1 MEPQAYAHLR
11 QEIVERIF
19 DRNQKE
25 FTEASPKTIP
35 TIAVIEEAQSVL
47 NGKTTTSEP
56 YITWVKEGR
65 KYDLGALLITQ
76 QPGSIPTDIL
86 SQGDN
91 WFIFHLLSTADLLN
105 LQRANAHFSN
115 DILSVLLNEPI
126 PGQGVF
132 WSSVGGKPY
141 PISLRVFSFE
151 YIYSVLD
158 PTYSRPAIE
167 TFARKLTAK
176 FQSALEPRLELLD
189 ESAIPAENEPVSNT
203 EVEEPVDT
211 LAVYKGKAIEAF
223 RANRY
228 LVEKIGGEGMSWGWI
243 TQFLK
248 ENLPDTL
255 EDRNEIAYHLVR
267 EALELTLGPENAAW
281 HTFKQPGRNGKL
293 ITWVQAIRKT

>member
-141 PISLRVFSFE
+141 PISLRVLSFE
-151 YIYSVLD
+151 YMYSVLD
-158 PTYSRPAIE
+158 PTYSKPAIE

-293 ITWVQAIRKT
+293 IT